1 MESGS
6 SLLSMV
12 NSGQVGRA
20 LQCGAGVGKVR
31 EEPRGQGLG
40 NAGGD
45 AFLEVVD

>member
-12 NSGQVGRA
+12 NSGQ
-20 LQCGAGVGKVR
+20 GVGKVR